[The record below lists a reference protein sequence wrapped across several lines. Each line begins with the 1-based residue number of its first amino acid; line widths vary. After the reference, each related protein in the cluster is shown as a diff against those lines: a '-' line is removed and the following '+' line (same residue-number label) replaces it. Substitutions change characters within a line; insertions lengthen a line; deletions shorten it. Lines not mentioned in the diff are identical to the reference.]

1 VAGLAALLLAK
12 TPKSDGLLAFAAFA
26 IAFGGVG
33 LIGEIVGLVRLRSE
47 PK

>member
-1 VAGLAALLLAK
+1 MAGLAALLLAK